1 VVLGHGG
8 HAAGVVLDWVSA
20 GAGVGMWRG
29 VVSGLAGLEERL
41 EAEIA
46 RFVYVYAECAQ
57 DSIVLAARQS
67 VCHQLSCLESGW

>member
-1 VVLGHGG
+1 MVLGHGG
-8 HAAGVVLDWVSA
+8 HGVVLAWVSA

-46 RFVYVYAECAQ
+46 GFVYVYAEGAQ
-57 DSIVLAARQS
+57 DSIVLAARQGVS
-67 VCHQLSCLESGW
+67 HQLSCLESGW